1 MLSFSQAVN
10 SQCESKSI
18 PRCVQSLWV
27 MPQDLATSLSMAVC
41 TELTQANCWT
51 IFFLFSTCNI
61 MQLHYKLLFLAEFA
75 QKVLWGITQKSQFQS
90 RISFST
96 FKFSTPRPTLVLD
109 SINRLLSR
117 SDCHGKDKFSRS
129 MCFGR
134 LWWYWLAFKFSC
146 FIFHLL
152 VTNNLH
158 YFSLL
163 LPNDMFGWAWEKVKV
178 TLVSKNVPLLFLFLI
193 FN

>member
-1 MLSFSQAVN
+1 M
-10 SQCESKSI
+10 
-18 PRCVQSLWV
+18 PR
-27 MPQDLATSLSMAVC
+27 DLATSLSKWLYAQNLPKTVVEQFSFC
-41 TELTQANCWT
+41 LVLA
-51 IFFLFSTCNI
+51 IYKFLV
-61 MQLHYKLLFLAEFA
+61 LAEFA
-75 QKVLWGITQKSQFQS
+75 QKVIWGITQKSQFQS

-117 SDCHGKDKFSRS
+117 SDCHGKNKFSRS
-129 MCFGR
+129 MCFSR

-163 LPNDMFGWAWEKVKV
+163 LPTDMFGWAWEKVKV
-178 TLVSKNVPLLFLFLI
+178 TLVSKYVLLLFFLLLI